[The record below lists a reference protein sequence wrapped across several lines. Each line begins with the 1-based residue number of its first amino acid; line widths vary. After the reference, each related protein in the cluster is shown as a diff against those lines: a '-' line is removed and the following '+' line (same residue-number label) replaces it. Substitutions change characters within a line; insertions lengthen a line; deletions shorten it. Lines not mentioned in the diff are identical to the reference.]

1 MKILEVAIIIVR
13 RIESDLLFVKSC
25 CGWCLPAD
33 CLRVVERKGGAE
45 KKKKVGSYRGCIS
58 ASPWSVRAG
67 CSTVA
72 TLHNYFSKTGRDYCP
87 VIV

>member
-45 KKKKVGSYRGCIS
+45 KKIKSWFLSWMHIGV
-58 ASPWSVRAG
+58 PLVRA
-67 CSTVA
+67 CRL
-72 TLHNYFSKTGRDYCP
+72 LHSSYPT
-87 VIV
+87 